1 MAAPIDN
8 PFSFPVTHFG
18 QFMDHWSH
26 NHEHRALQYLDNAN
40 LFVAGMTGLAAILA
54 VGATFRGGLVILL
67 AKGMARALSTT
78 ADTSRIAGRIK
89 ACWLVLGIVLAGFVA
104 VSTINLIAHKLF
116 AKKA

>member
-54 VGATFRGGLVILL
+54 VGDFSRRTSDSPCQRNGTRTF
-67 AKGMARALSTT
+67 
-78 ADTSRIAGRIK
+78 DN
-89 ACWLVLGIVLAGFVA
+89 C
-104 VSTINLIAHKLF
+104 
-116 AKKA
+116 